1 VAVAEL
7 HGPVERLAGLAEI
20 DPASLDNY
28 QPYHAARADLLAR
41 AGRHDEAEA
50 AYDRA
55 IELTKNSVERDFLV
69 RQRAV
74 L

>member
-1 VAVAEL
+1 VAAAEL
-7 HGPVERLAGLAEI
+7 DGKSEGLDALAEI
-20 DPASLDNY
+20 DPASLDNK

-41 AGRHDEAEA
+41 AGRHNEAIA

-55 IELTKNSVERDFLV
+55 IELATNTIERDFLI
-69 RQRAV
+69 RQRAA